1 MVDVSVYCANF
12 YFCNH
17 ETHDLLKFFE
27 VKLILFGMS
36 FKSAHKQSLRRR
48 WKLEAL
54 TTLQWNIRKLED
66 IFDYAIS
73 DDVLQTGEHS

>member
-1 MVDVSVYCANF
+1 
-12 YFCNH
+12 
-17 ETHDLLKFFE
+17 
-27 VKLILFGMS
+27 MS
-36 FKSAHKQSLRRR
+36 FKSAHKQNLRRK

-66 IFDYAIS
+66 VFDYAIS